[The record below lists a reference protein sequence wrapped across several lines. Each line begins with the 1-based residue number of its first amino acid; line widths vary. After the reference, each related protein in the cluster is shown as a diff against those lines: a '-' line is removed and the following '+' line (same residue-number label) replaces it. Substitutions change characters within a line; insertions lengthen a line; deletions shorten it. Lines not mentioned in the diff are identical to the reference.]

1 MALTKAHNR
10 MIAGSEANLKDFG
23 AAGDGITD
31 DTAAVQAALN
41 SGSTRIHAPAGN
53 YLVSGLTC
61 DTRGMILYGDGI
73 EATVF
78 TYSGSTGDVFTL
90 TSGQMRFMDF
100 DVDGSSTTGSCF
112 QSSEAGSAQTAGVY
126 EFVNIRASDA
136 GYGWSLGEAPG
147 DFNQADSRWARCT
160 AVRMSQD
167 AVKVVH
173 DQGVNYV
180 FEQFVAAEIMGSAW
194 NFERGGRMVATQTAI
209 REVGTILQVQGAGEN
224 SDYFDLNGVSVD
236 GSTGTAYPQWHKLVD
251 ADSGRITI
259 TNYSSGNSPASP
271 TDPLIIL
278 NGYGEIRFEDSVV
291 LPEYTWDGATGVPI
305 VELTGLST
313 TTIASFFAK
322 NVQLGSYSFPSRIDW
337 TTFIRT
343 TNSFVYASWTGV
355 FSKGQ
360 RYTEAPK
367 AVVNGT
373 VTVAGAS
380 DVSVAWGGV
389 SGNVY
394 IPVVGRN
401 RPVLLALRI
410 LSGSISAG
418 QSVQVKLQRRRG
430 GVLSTIATYTVDSTI
445 ATPEYLIGIGDLL
458 SPAID
463 FVSGDEFRIA
473 VNDNGGTGATPT
485 LSVTFGLAD
494 A

>member
-1 MALTKAHNR
+1 

-23 AAGDGITD
+23 AVGDGVTD
-31 DTAAVQAALN
+31 DTAAVQAALD
-41 SGSTRIHAPAGN
+41 SGSTRIHAPSGT

-61 DTRGMILYGDGI
+61 DTRGMIFYGDGI
-73 EATVF
+73 DATIF
-78 TYSGSTGDVFTL
+78 KKSGSTGDVFTL
-90 TSGQMRFMDF
+90 TSGQMRFSDF
-100 DVDGSSTTGSCF
+100 NIDGSSTTGSCF
-112 QSSEAGSAQTAGVY
+112 QSSEAASPETAGVY
-126 EFVNIRASDA
+126 EFTNIKTQDA
-136 GYGWSLGEAPG
+136 AYGWALGQSAG
-147 DFNQADSRWARCT
+147 DPNQADSRWARCS

-180 FEQFVAAEIMGSAW
+180 FEQFVAAEIMGSTW
-194 NFERGGRMVATQTAI
+194 NFERGGRMVATQTGI
-209 REVGTILQVQGAGEN
+209 REVGTILRVQGAGEN
-224 SDYFDLNGVSVD
+224 SDYFDLNAVSVD

-259 TNYSSGNSPASP
+259 SNYSSGNSPASP
-271 TDPLIIL
+271 TAPLITL

-305 VELTGLST
+305 VELTGAST
-313 TTIASFFAK
+313 STIASFFVS
-322 NVQLGSYSFPSRIDW
+322 NVQLGSYSFPSAIDW
-337 TTFIRT
+337 TTFIRA
-343 TNSFVYASWTGV
+343 TNSNVYASWTNI

-373 VTVAGAS
+373 VTVAGSS
-380 DVSVAWGGV
+380 DVSVNWNGV

-394 IPVVGRN
+394 IPVVGRS

-430 GVLSTIATYTVDSTI
+430 GVFSTIATYTVDSTI
-445 ATPEYLIGIGDLL
+445 ATPEYIIGIGDRL
-458 SPAID
+458 SPALNY
-463 FVSGDEFRIA
+463 VSGDEFRVS
-473 VNDNGGTGATPT
+473 VNDNGGTGATPQ